1 MSIEAPSKG
10 PAPSYAGYVTSAIDV
25 EEERVEVPGKLGL
38 RYFATLIV
46 LALAYTIAAMLG
58 LRMDA
63 VAGFA
68 TLVWPPT
75 GIALAALVCWG
86 YRYWPAVFVGAFVVN
101 AWTGAP
107 MLVAL
112 AMAAGNTLESVVA
125 TYALRQIPGFS
136 PSLSRVRDVL
146 GLIVL
151 AAVLSTAI
159 SATIG
164 VSSLRLGGMMTASET
179 ANAWR
184 AWWLGDL
191 MGALVVAPVLF
202 VFMTARPVRV
212 PRKRLAEMLA
222 LAATLLLSN
231 AIVFGGFGRR
241 GLAAIEHAYLVYPA
255 LIWAALRFGQ
265 RGAALAACFTTGI
278 AVWATASGLG
288 PFARPVLSESLISL
302 HTFMGVSSGTFLVL
316 GAAIEQK
323 QRTEQRLRRAHES
336 AASANRAKSEFLGV
350 MSHELRTPLNAISG
364 YVELLSLQI
373 PGPVNEKQQH
383 YLTRIRGN
391 QTHLLSLIEDVLS
404 FTRLEAGRMELTTQV
419 VSVRDAVAAL
429 EETVELDLRKKQI
442 GFSLDGCDPALC
454 VRADPEKLR
463 QVLLNLLTNA
473 VKFTPVGGRISAGA
487 EAHKDGVRIWFRDT
501 GIGVAPRQLLRVFDP
516 FFQVDR
522 GKSRSYPGIGL
533 GLSIARDLARAMGG
547 DVWLESQP
555 GEGSVA
561 SAVLPRA

>member
-1 MSIEAPSKG
+1 
-10 PAPSYAGYVTSAIDV
+10 VTSAVDV
-25 EEERVEVPGKLGL
+25 EEERVEVAGKLGL
-38 RYFATLIV
+38 RYFATLVV
-46 LALAYTIAAMLG
+46 LALAYTTAAMLG

-107 MLVAL
+107 VLVAL
-112 AMAAGNTLESVVA
+112 AMAAGNTLESVAA
-125 TYALRQIPGFS
+125 TYALRRIPGFS

-146 GLIVL
+146 ALIVL
-151 AAVLSTAI
+151 AAGLCTAI

-164 VSSLRLGGMMTASET
+164 VSSLRLGGVLASSE
-179 ANAWR
+179 AADAWR

-202 VFMTARPVRV
+202 VFMTARPARV
-212 PRKRLAEMLA
+212 SRKRLAEMLA
-222 LAATLLLSN
+222 LGATLVFSN
-231 AIVFGGFGRR
+231 AIVFGGFGRH
-241 GLAAIEHAYLVYPA
+241 GLGAIEQAYLVYPA

-265 RGAALAACFTTGI
+265 RGAALAACLTTAI
-278 AVWATASGLG
+278 AIWATASGLG
-288 PFARPVLSESLISL
+288 PFARPVLSQSLISL
-302 HTFMGVSSGTFLVL
+302 NTFMGVSCGTFLLL

-323 QRTEQRLRRAHES
+323 QRTERRLRRAHES
-336 AASANRAKSEFLGV
+336 AAAANRAKSEFLGV

-364 YVELLSLQI
+364 YVELLTMEI
-373 PGPVNEKQQH
+373 AGPVSDKQRH
-383 YLTRIRGN
+383 YLTRIQSN

-404 FTRLEAGRMELTTQV
+404 FTRLEAGRVELVSQV
-419 VSVRDAVAAL
+419 VAVRDAVAAL
-429 EETVELDLRKKQI
+429 EATVEIDLRRKQI
-442 GFSLDGCDPALC
+442 GFTLDGCDPTLR

-473 VKFTPVGGRISAGA
+473 VKFTPEGGRISAGA
-487 EAHKDGVRIWFRDT
+487 EPHKDGVRIWIRDT
-501 GIGVAPRQLLRVFDP
+501 GIGVSPRQLIRVFDP
-516 FFQVDR
+516 FFQVER
-522 GKSRSYPGIGL
+522 GKTRSYPGIGL

-561 SAVLPRA
+561 SAVLPSA